1 MVGQSCDLGVAAR
14 VIEDNKILLVKE
26 AHGNYAGKWGLPK
39 GYVESGESPEA
50 AVLRELSEETGSTG
64 TIIGLAAVRST
75 TSNNIPAVF
84 LCYDVSIE
92 TKKDGHESTEIIE
105 YGWFSLEQLKDL
117 DWISET
123 MHNLAIEGLSG
134 FRMSIQ
140 PRKPLSKS
148 GQSYY
153 VYSMNKHS
161 KLVT

>member
-14 VIEDNKILLVKE
+14 VIEDTKILLVKRSPRKLRRKVGT
-26 AHGNYAGKWGLPK
+26 AK

-50 AVLRELSEETGSTG
+50 AVWELSEETGSTG

-105 YGWFSLEQLKDL
+105 YGWFSLEELKDL

-123 MHNLAIEGLSG
+123 MQILQLKASVVSG
-134 FRMSIQ
+134 C
-140 PRKPLSKS
+140 
-148 GQSYY
+148 QS
-153 VYSMNKHS
+153 SQENHCPNPAS
-161 KLVT
+161 HTTFTA